1 MTLNDHGLRGARIV
15 YQRFAFHLSLRLRA
29 AALAFAPFAM
39 RNTSYRGLPR
49 VRARATCLQYLN
61 ESPQLPSI
69 AKGAAWSSRAG
80 CSCHNQ

>member
-1 MTLNDHGLRGARIV
+1 MILNDHGLRGARIV

-49 VRARATCLQYLN
+49 VRAVRPA
-61 ESPQLPSI
+61 SSI
-69 AKGAAWSSRAG
+69 
-80 CSCHNQ
+80 